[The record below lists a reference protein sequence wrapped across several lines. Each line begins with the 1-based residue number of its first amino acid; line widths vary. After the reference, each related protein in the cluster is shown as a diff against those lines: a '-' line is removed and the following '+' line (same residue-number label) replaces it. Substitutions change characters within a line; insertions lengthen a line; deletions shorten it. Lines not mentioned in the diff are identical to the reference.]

1 MKKNLI
7 LTGMMGAGKST
18 IGKKLANKLLLSFVD
33 VDKVIEKYEG
43 STIDIIFKNKGENY
57 FRTIENKITL
67 KELKKSKSVISLGGG
82 AFQNSTIRKY
92 VKKTCVSFWL
102 DVDLDI
108 LVKRLER
115 SKKRPLLLKK
125 DLFETINK
133 IYLERK
139 KTYSEADYKIK
150 CKNLKPEIIINKI
163 LKLYENSRNKV

>member
-1 MKKNLI
+1 
-7 LTGMMGAGKST
+7 MMGAGKST

-67 KELKKSKSVISLGGG
+67 KELKKSNSVISLGGG

-139 KTYSEADYKIK
+139 KFYNESHFRIK
-150 CKNLKPEIIINKI
+150 CTSMDLEKIVNKI
-163 LKLYENSRNKV
+163 VKLYQDAENKI

>member
-18 IGKKLANKLLLSFVD
+18 IGKKLANKLSLTFVD
-33 VDKVIEKYEG
+33 VDKVIEEYEG
-43 STIDIIFKNKGENY
+43 STIDIIFKKRGENY

-82 AFQNSTIRKY
+82 AFQNSDIRKY

-102 DVDLDI
+102 DVNLDI

-139 KTYSEADYKIK
+139 KTYNEASFRVR
-150 CKNLKPEIIINKI
+150 CNFLKPEEIVDKII
-163 LKLYENSRNKV
+163 LFYEKSRN